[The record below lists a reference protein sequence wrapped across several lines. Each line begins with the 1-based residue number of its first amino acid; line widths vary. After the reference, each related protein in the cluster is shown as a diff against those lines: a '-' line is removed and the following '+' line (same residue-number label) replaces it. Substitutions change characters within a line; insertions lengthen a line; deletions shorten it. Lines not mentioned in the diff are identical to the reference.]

1 MVKNVVA
8 FPPGTTAPKTR
19 FRQRLPK
26 ERAPA
31 RRSGIPDLRLQIP
44 ISFPCARVTLG
55 RIDYK
60 QLFQAAAF
68 TLGVGWGTMSGPQL
82 APA

>member
-31 RRSGIPDLRLQIP
+31 RRSGIPDGRCVDVNLRLLIP
-44 ISFPCARVTLG
+44 ISFQCARVTLG

-60 QLFQAAAF
+60 QLFRPLRSPSA
-68 TLGVGWGTMSGPQL
+68 LVGVR
-82 APA
+82 